1 MAARVRL
8 PIVVRICVGMRDNG
22 AEEKQA
28 GQSPGPKGIQFG
40 SIREHFPK
48 TGDCL
53 ARIFHELS

>member
-1 MAARVRL
+1 
-8 PIVVRICVGMRDNG
+8 VGMRDNG